1 MQIRYK
7 GCLLMKIM
15 LLSDAASIHTVRW
28 AEFFARRGHEVHLL
42 SFNSFIH
49 PPPKG
54 INLHKLKHISY
65 IPIISPP
72 LNLVLGILQ
81 IRWLARK
88 TQIDLLNAHYVS
100 TFGVL
105 GSLSGIHPFV
115 ASAWGSDVL
124 RLDRESSVR
133 RQAVLF
139 CLRAADVVTT
149 TAIETRDYIINAFG
163 LSPEKVMRIPW
174 GIDLEIFHRG
184 YTSDVAILKR
194 SLGLEPEM
202 PVILSN
208 RTLKEN
214 YMIES
219 IINSIPKVLSEHPNT
234 AFLFIRGYGTPEYEE
249 KITSKAKDMGIIN
262 NIRIISKLVS
272 PEEMAVFLNASNAF
286 ISLPKTDQFA
296 GSIME
301 GMACGSIPIL
311 SNLSVYKQYL
321 KDKENAFFVNPDDPK
336 EIASAVNFC
345 IDNPNIREKFYA
357 INGKIIEEEEDWS
370 NNAKKMEE
378 LFEALTARRS
388 H

>member
-1 MQIRYK
+1 
-7 GCLLMKIM
+7 MKIM

-28 AEFFARRGHEVHLL
+28 ARYFAGRGHDVHLL
-42 SFNSFIH
+42 SFNSFID
-49 PPPKG
+49 PPPNG
-54 INLHKLKHISY
+54 VNLHILKHISY
-65 IPIISPP
+65 IPIISLP
-72 LNLVLGILQ
+72 LNLVMSVLQ
-81 IRWLARK
+81 VRRLASK

-124 RLDRESSVR
+124 RLDRQSSVR
-133 RQAVLF
+133 RQAVLL
-139 CLRAADVVTT
+139 CLRSADVVTT

-174 GIDLEIFHRG
+174 GIDQEIFQRG
-184 YTSDVAILKR
+184 YAGEVAILKK

-219 IINSIPKVLSEHPNT
+219 IIDSIPKVLIEHPN
-234 AFLFIRGYGTPEYEE
+234 AVFLFIRGYGTPEYEE
-249 KITSKAKDMGIIN
+249 KITSKAKDMGIMN

-321 KDKENAFFVNPDDPK
+321 KDKENAFFVNPDDPE
-336 EIASAVNFC
+336 EIASTVNFC
-345 IDNPNIREKFYA
+345 IDNPNIRDEFYT
-357 INGKIIEEEEDWS
+357 INGRIIEEKEDWS
-370 NNAKKMEE
+370 KNAKKMEE
-378 LFEALTARRS
+378 LFEALITRRS